1 MLLRI
6 DFNQLCLHYKYTQQI
21 NRLDKSL
28 SCYFI
33 PEGNNKRSGPVFVL
47 RSICT
52 VMLFSYQKF

>member
-6 DFNQLCLHYKYTQQI
+6 DFNQLWLHYKYTQQI

-33 PEGNNKRSGPVFVL
+33 PEGNNKRSGPVFVP
-47 RSICT
+47 
-52 VMLFSYQKF
+52 